1 MSNLFSNRSMDINEQ
16 INKLKELLDKSINDN
31 EKEEI
36 IGLINNL
43 EKAKEQEDKE
53 LMMNKFIDAYVAMDI
68 DFNNKDIE
76 ATNDIDL
83 FLEYEEEKKV
93 TSIIGDTMNID
104 FNNSIVA
111 LDKMQLVLLN
121 KQVNHISK

>member
-1 MSNLFSNRSMDINEQ
+1 MSNLFSNRSLDINEQ

>member
-1 MSNLFSNRSMDINEQ
+1 MSNLFSNRSLDINEQ

-43 EKAKEQEDKE
+43 EKAKEQENKE